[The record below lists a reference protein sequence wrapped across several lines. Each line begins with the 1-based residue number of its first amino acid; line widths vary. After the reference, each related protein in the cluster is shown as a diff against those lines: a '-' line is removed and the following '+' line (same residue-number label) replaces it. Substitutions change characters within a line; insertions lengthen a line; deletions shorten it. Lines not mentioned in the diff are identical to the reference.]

1 MPESKTADAAK
12 VLLRLPKGLHKWLTQ
27 QARRGNRSLNAQIV
41 NVLEAYRERLK
52 ALAAAETE
60 AEKTEASIEPDY
72 EVPLTEVGLFTPEFA
87 RARWKGG
94 HPPLSFGA
102 AIDVYRRSQE
112 AGVSPT
118 EYFERLLRERGINPD
133 APYEPPAGTSEPEKV
148 VLPPAGTSEPEKV
161 VLPDE
166 IFHKKKPAQ
175 AR

>member
-41 NVLEAYRERLK
+41 NVLEAYRERLR

-60 AEKTEASIEPDY
+60 TEKTEASIEPDY
-72 EVPLTEVGLFTPEFA
+72 ETPLTEVGLFTPEFA

-102 AIDVYRRSQE
+102 ALDLYQKSKE
-112 AGVSPT
+112 AGVTPE
-118 EYFERLLRERGINPD
+118 EYFRRELEKLGVDPD
-133 APYEPPAGTSEPEKV
+133 ASYEPPAATSEQDEKMT
-148 VLPPAGTSEPEKV
+148 A
-161 VLPDE
+161 DD
-166 IFHKKKPAQ
+166 IHKKKTGTG
-175 AR
+175 